1 VKKVSRVLFLFEKQ
15 FSRLFMLIH
24 FSVFM
29 FFFALLLILLP
40 APPWLEWAPECD
52 CWTCGWAKEPMS
64 DEEIIEVGAAMLV
77 AGLIAQAG
85 TRPPPNLIHPGA
97 GDSSQF
103 PHWLNAVY

>member
-1 VKKVSRVLFLFEKQ
+1 
-15 FSRLFMLIH
+15 
-24 FSVFM
+24 
-29 FFFALLLILLP
+29 
-40 APPWLEWAPECD
+40 
-52 CWTCGWAKEPMS
+52 MS

-103 PHWLNAVY
+103 PH